1 MLYKVISDWV
11 SEKIEILND
20 THADQDKVKAVN
32 LNFDMDMLPGNLRDN
47 TYLIKLGEVSFSES
61 ESEEILVSVK
71 IEFHFR
77 LYKKPV
83 EIYRK
88 LIDEKLY
95 RLCTILS
102 DDTASGLEYI
112 SNGITIANIGKIKIS
127 QIDKAYKGG
136 EYIFPVVEFELQV
149 FSNE

>member
-11 SEKIEILND
+11 NEKIVLLND
-20 THADQDKVKAVN
+20 TLTEQEKVKPVN
-32 LNFDMDMLPGNLRDN
+32 VNFDIDMLPGNLRDN
-47 TYLIKLGEVSFSES
+47 SYFIKLGEVSYGDDES
-61 ESEEILVSVK
+61 GVISMNAK

-88 LIDEKLY
+88 LIDEKLF
-95 RLCTILS
+95 RLCNILS

-112 SNGITIANIGKIKIS
+112 SNGITIANIGKIKIN

-136 EYIFPVVEFELQV
+136 EYIFPVVGFELQV
-149 FSNE
+149 FSN

>member
-11 SEKIEILND
+11 SEKIVLLND
-20 THADQDKVKAVN
+20 SLTEQDKVKAIN
-32 LNFDMDMLPGNLRDN
+32 LNFDMDMLPGNLKDN
-47 TYLIKLGEVSFSES
+47 TYLTKLGEVSFSES
-61 ESEEILVSVK
+61 ESEEILVGVN

-95 RLCTILS
+95 RLCNILS
-102 DDTASGLEYI
+102 DDNTSGLEYI
-112 SNGITIANIGKIKIS
+112 SNGITIANISKIRIN

-136 EYIFPVVEFELQV
+136 EYIFPMVGFELQV
-149 FSNE
+149 FSN

>member
-11 SEKIEILND
+11 NEKIVLLND
-20 THADQDKVKAVN
+20 TLNEQDKVKAVN

-61 ESEEILVSVK
+61 ESEEILVSVN

-83 EIYRK
+83 EIYRN

-95 RLCTILS
+95 RLCNILC
-102 DDTASGLEYI
+102 DDNTSGLEYI

-136 EYIFPVVEFELQV
+136 EYIFPVVGFELQV
-149 FSNE
+149 FSD